1 MAETRPILKKCGD
14 RLEAEQYFRFS
25 CNSRVSCFTECCQDV
40 TIVLTPYD
48 AVRMKNALGI
58 SSEEFLEKH
67 TIIIPKEKHLIPL
80 VVLKMN
86 EADKKCPFVG
96 KEGCSI
102 YKDRPWPCRMYPLDM
117 DEEGMFTF
125 ITDPSRC
132 QGLSQ
137 TDEWRLGDWLVD
149 QGLLSYD
156 EMNTL
161 FGSITGPLQTHELDI
176 ENPDIGKMVFMALY
190 NIDKF
195 RDFVFKS
202 TFLDRFDVDK
212 DKIEKITNSDIELLK
227 FAFDWVKFG
236 LFGQKL
242 FRVKQKTS
250 K

>member
-1 MAETRPILKKCGD
+1 MSDSKPSKKQK
-14 RLEAEQYFRFS
+14 EKMESEQFFRFR
-25 CNSRVSCFTECCQDV
+25 CDPGVSCFTHCCQDV

-86 EADKKCPFVG
+86 ETDKKCPFVD
-96 KEGCSI
+96 KEGCGI

-132 QGLSQ
+132 QGLNQSV
-137 TDEWRLGDWLVD
+137 EWRIGDWLVD

-161 FGSITGPLQTHELDI
+161 FGSIIGPLQTHEMDI

-212 DKIEKITNSDIELLK
+212 ERIEKIREDDIELLK
-227 FAFDWVKFG
+227 FAIEWIKFG

-242 FRVKQKTS
+242 FKVKQKSS